1 MSHTQQR
8 HPANGSTVTP
18 QSPQQ
23 PPTSPTTPT
32 SDRHRS
38 TPPPV
43 RHSQRFRVTFATT
56 SSPKTNFFDLNLH
69 QRRQTPFRPLS
80 PLHNVAAHSS
90 TFSPNHPTLP
100 TPPYHNSPNAAES
113 LSKFDIPPRPT
124 PDSILLTK
132 QKKQINRFVFT
143 SPNPDSLGMPTVN
156 LNTFTHNAL
165 WNPLAT

>member
-1 MSHTQQR
+1 MSPQQKNSPTQHTYINISNTTPPRMSHTQQR

-38 TPPPV
+38 TPPV

-113 LSKFDIPPRPT
+113 LSKFDIPLDQLRT
-124 PDSILLTK
+124 
-132 QKKQINRFVFT
+132 QFY
-143 SPNPDSLGMPTVN
+143 
-156 LNTFTHNAL
+156 
-165 WNPLAT
+165 